1 MTKYIVAVTFTG
13 GENQIN
19 VEKYSTFLIASGIH
33 IVIFDPVRPN
43 VMVEIIL

>member
-19 VEKYSTFLIASGIH
+19 VEKYSTFLIASGINMSWNWNTMKRLT
-33 IVIFDPVRPN
+33 V
-43 VMVEIIL
+43 L